1 MNAKNFFTQDQKL
14 AITKAITQSEL
25 QTSGEIR
32 LHIDSNCEVNVLDSA
47 TVIFRKLKMHKTELR
62 NGVLFY
68 LAVTDKKFAIL
79 GDKGINEKVP
89 ENFWDNIKELML
101 DYFKKQQF
109 TEGLCK
115 GIEMAGEKLKTHFPL
130 QSNDT
135 NELTNEISIGN

>member
-1 MNAKNFFTQDQKL
+1 MSAKKFFTTEQQKSIQD
-14 AITKAITQSEL
+14 AIAKAEL
-25 QTSGEIR
+25 NTSGEIR
-32 LHIDSNCEVNVLDSA
+32 VHIDDKCKGDVLDCA
-47 TVIFRKLKMHKTELR
+47 ANMFHQLKMNKTELR

-89 ENFWDNIKELML
+89 ADFWDNIKEVM
-101 DYFKKQQF
+101 FENFKQQKF

-115 GIEMAGEKLKTHFPL
+115 GIEMAGEKLKANFPL

-135 NELTNEISIGN
+135 NELTNDVSFGK